1 MMAGPAIY
9 SAVEHQDREK
19 ILLDHA
25 PLVKQ
30 IAYHL
35 INRLPATVQID
46 DLIQAG
52 MMGLLESVAQYDA
65 RQGASFKTYAGIRIR
80 GAMLDEVRRQDW
92 TPRSVHRKSREMA
105 GVIRTLENRLGRKPS
120 DAEIISE
127 LGILP
132 DEYHQILQDAT
143 TSRIFSYDQIDE
155 EGHEYNDPSDNQ
167 EPLGML
173 EKAGFQTALA
183 EAIRQLPEREQLIMS
198 LYYDDELNL
207 REIGEVLG
215 VSESRISQI
224 HGRIMIQLRK
234 EMLDW
239 SDESDEQE

>member
-19 ILLDHA
+19 ILMDHA

-35 INRLPATVQID
+35 IGRLPATVQID

-52 MMGLLESVAQYDA
+52 MMGLLESVSQYDS

-92 TPRSVHRKSREMA
+92 TPRSVHRKSREISA
-105 GVIRTLENRLGRKPS
+105 AIRSLENRLGRKPS
-120 DAEIISE
+120 DLEITNE
-127 LGILP
+127 LGIGLN
-132 DEYHQILQDAT
+132 EYHQILQDAT
-143 TSRIFSYDQIDE
+143 TSRIFSYDQMDE
-155 EGHEYNDPSDNQ
+155 DGHEYSAPSDDQ
-167 EPLGML
+167 EPLEML
-173 EKAGFQTALA
+173 EKTGFQSALA
-183 EAIRQLPEREQLIMS
+183 DAIRELPEREQLIMS

-224 HGRIMIQLRK
+224 HGKIMIQLRGD
-234 EMLDW
+234 MLDW
-239 SDESDEQE
+239 LDKSDE